1 MIISM
6 IAAVAENGVIG
17 KDNNLVWNL
26 PDDMRF
32 FVEKTKGRHVI
43 MGRKNYES
51 IPPKFR
57 PLPNRP
63 NIILSRNAAYHAE
76 SCTTATDLEAAL
88 NIAKECGETE
98 AFIIGGAQI
107 YKMGLVHADRMYI
120 TEVQASF
127 DGDTFFPD
135 FDKNSWKEVSRSH
148 HPKDEKHDCAF
159 DFVTYE
165 KA

>member
-17 KDNNLVWNL
+17 KDNDLVWNL
-26 PDDMRF
+26 PDDMKY
-32 FVEKTKGRHVI
+32 FVKKTKGRHVI
-43 MGRKNYES
+43 MGRRNYES

-63 NIILSRNAAYHAE
+63 NLILSRNAAYHADG
-76 SCTTATDLEAAL
+76 CTTVTELKSAL
-88 NIAKECGETE
+88 NIAAENGETE

-107 YKMGLVHADRMYI
+107 YKMGLDHAERMYI
-120 TEVQASF
+120 TEVKGSF
-127 DGDTFFPD
+127 DGDAFFPD
-135 FDKNSWKEVSRSH
+135 FDKNHWKEISRSH
-148 HPKDEKHDCAF
+148 HPKDEKHDYAF
-159 DFVTYE
+159 DYVIYE